1 MNIGNCLKFNV
12 WCFFILYLLYKYI
25 KKLIKN
31 IYVYV
36 LLKSVV
42 FWEFGI
48 DCYECVKNVLDMIVE
63 IMCCF
68 LNCI

>member
-1 MNIGNCLKFNV
+1 M
-12 WCFFILYLLYKYI
+12 
-25 KKLIKN
+25 N